1 MASNSN
7 TPINNT
13 SAPHN
18 NTSAPPNN
26 TPTPPNNTSAP
37 HNTTPNNNAHDNTPN
52 INNTTSNTSN
62 NNSPSPYPA
71 VIIDHNRYI
80 SNTSQQSSNIAEPH
94 QPTYYSVV
102 DDYDSDSSVRS
113 IASVQKIFTNI
124 SSKDSKGKSKQNQSK
139 QNPPY

>member
-1 MASNSN
+1 MVSNSN

-13 SAPHN
+13 P
-18 NTSAPPNN
+18 APPNT
-26 TPTPPNNTSAP
+26 TPTPSNNTPAP
-37 HNTTPNNNAHDNTPN
+37 HNTTPNNNAYDNTPN
-52 INNTTSNTSN
+52 INNTTSNTLN

-80 SNTSQQSSNIAEPH
+80 SNTSQQSSNIAELH

-113 IASVQKIFTNI
+113 IVSVQKIFANM
-124 SSKDSKGKSKQNQSK
+124 SSKDS
-139 QNPPY
+139 